1 MFNGAIVGTDLL
13 NIINEL
19 GASVRHL
26 RPTPGTYDSSKT
38 YQSLTELTYTVDETV
53 VAVWSLQDSRLA
65 LTEWGLVRP
74 DSISIVVAASVE
86 VLEDDLIVFNS
97 KVYTII
103 HTKDIV
109 IQGTVQFRTA
119 ELDEKVGT
127 VVS

>member
-1 MFNGAIVGTDLL
+1 MFNGAIVASDLL

-38 YQSLTELTYTVDETV
+38 YQSLTELTYTIDETV
-53 VAVWSLQDSRLA
+53 MAVFSLQDSRLV

-74 DSISIVVAASVE
+74 DTISIVLPASVD

-103 HTKDIV
+103 HTKDIT
-109 IQGTVQFRTA
+109 IQGVVQFRTA

-127 VVS
+127 AVS